1 MLFSARPLNWRACTY
16 SEVVRDFRIS
26 PTGVLYFCLFLV
38 LFGAAMKLDGGTGR
52 LNAVWSLLVWSGL
65 ITGSLL
71 LLARLW
77 ASRHNREA
85 ARRIQA
91 KGVYGLLPSRIR
103 DWLFP

>member
-1 MLFSARPLNWRACTY
+1 M
-16 SEVVRDFRIS
+16 RDFRVS
-26 PTGVLYFCLFLV
+26 PKGIFYFCIFLV
-38 LFGAAMKLDGGTGR
+38 LFGATMRLDGGTGR
-52 LNAVWSLLVWSGL
+52 FDAVWSLLSWSGL

-77 ASRHNREA
+77 AFRHDAKA

-91 KGVYGLLPSRIR
+91 TGAYGLLPSKVR